1 MKFIYR
7 GRENKKELKRDTQ
20 KGWDC
25 KDDPKLK
32 NMTLSTLIFSFCIQL
47 SFLIIFKHR
56 NKPVLAYSEPW
67 MKENGLNKICT
78 ILC

>member
-25 KDDPKLK
+25 KDDPKQK
-32 NMTLSTLIFSFCIQL
+32 KYDAFNPDF
-47 SFLIIFKHR
+47 
-56 NKPVLAYSEPW
+56 
-67 MKENGLNKICT
+67 
-78 ILC
+78 